1 MDKTGYEKVEIQAAL
16 WYNKCLTEKA
26 SDNPVGHTDND
37 RSPFVEMGNHSL
49 KGVFA

>member
-16 WYNKCLTEKA
+16 WYNKRSTEK
-26 SDNPVGHTDND
+26 PVTNSVGLTDND
-37 RSPFVEMGNHSL
+37 RQPFVEMGNHSL

>member
-1 MDKTGYEKVEIQAAL
+1 MKKWRYRLPYGIINVQPRR
-16 WYNKCLTEKA
+16 
-26 SDNPVGHTDND
+26 PVTNSVGLTDND

>member
-1 MDKTGYEKVEIQAAL
+1 MKKWRYRLLYGIINVQPRRSVT
-16 WYNKCLTEKA
+16 N
-26 SDNPVGHTDND
+26 SVGLTDND